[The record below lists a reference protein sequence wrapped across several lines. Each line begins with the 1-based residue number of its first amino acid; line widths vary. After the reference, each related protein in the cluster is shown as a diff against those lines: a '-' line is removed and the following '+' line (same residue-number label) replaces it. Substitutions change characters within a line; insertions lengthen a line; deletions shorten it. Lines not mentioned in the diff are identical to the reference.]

1 MNISKEVKVG
11 LLAVIA
17 LTILYFGFNY
27 LKGIEFLKPTKTYL
41 AVYDNVAGLSVAN
54 SVTINGFAVG
64 RVSEIKIMQNRDNKI
79 LVAIDLNK
87 EIVLGDSSVA
97 FLTSDFLGSTS
108 IDLRLGNNLR
118 PLEDGD
124 TLIGQLDKG
133 IAEILQESAVSVGDN
148 LQLTIRRI
156 NTILDSLSG
165 STNNI
170 KTSLDNLA
178 FISTDLRQII
188 HTNKDSI
195 PKILEN
201 TNNLISD
208 MRARIRSLKPI
219 VDKFD
224 QLADSL
230 NDLSLSETVNRA
242 NITLENLNLA
252 LERVNSGQG
261 TIGKLLVNDSLYN
274 NMNKTLENL
283 DKVLIHLDLD
293 PNYFFAPLGKKK
305 KKDKNNQK

>member
-1 MNISKEVKVG
+1 VNISKEVKVG

-17 LTILYFGFNY
+17 LTILYFGFKY
-27 LKGIEFLKPTKTYL
+27 LKGVEFLKPTKTYF
-41 AVYDNVAGLSVAN
+41 AVYNNVAGLSVSN
-54 SVTINGFAVG
+54 SVSINGFAVG
-64 RVSEIKIMQNRDNKI
+64 RVSEIRIMQDRDNKI
-79 LVAIDLNK
+79 IVAIDLNK
-87 EIVLGDSSVA
+87 EIILGDSSVA
-97 FLTSDFLGSTS
+97 FLTSDFLGATS
-108 IDLRLGNNLR
+108 IDLRIGNSLK

-195 PKILEN
+195 PQILEN

-219 VDKFD
+219 VAKFD

-274 NMNKTLENL
+274 NMNKTL
-283 DKVLIHLDLD
+283 
-293 PNYFFAPLGKKK
+293 
-305 KKDKNNQK
+305 